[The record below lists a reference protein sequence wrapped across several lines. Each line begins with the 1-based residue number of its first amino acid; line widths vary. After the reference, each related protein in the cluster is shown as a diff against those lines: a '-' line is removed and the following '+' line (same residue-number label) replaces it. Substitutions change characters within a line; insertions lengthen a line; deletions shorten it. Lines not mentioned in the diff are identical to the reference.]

1 MKKRIKKQSIIFS
14 QDIPPYR
21 HEMLV
26 CVGASVG
33 DVKKWLK
40 RFGKKKVQADYLKWL
55 SGNEQLFN
63 NILEG
68 KNLGYATAELSK
80 QYLILILPA
89 CKDEWAYWESLI
101 HELSHIL
108 DWICDWKMLNGETEA
123 RAYLHEWLF
132 REIRRELQGVKRAT
146 G

>member
-1 MKKRIKKQSIIFS
+1 MTQQTKRVKKKGIIFS

-26 CVGASVG
+26 CVGATQ
-33 DVKKWLK
+33 KEAIRWIK
-40 RFGKKKVQADYLKWL
+40 RFGVKSVKSDYVGWL
-55 SGNEQLFN
+55 EKNEKLFTEISEGNQ
-63 NILEG
+63 
-68 KNLGYATAELSK
+68 LGYAVANLEKHYLV
-80 QYLILILPA
+80 LILR
-89 CKDEWAYWESLI
+89 KFEDNWSYWECLI

-132 REIRRELQGVKRAT
+132 REIRRELQK
-146 G
+146 